1 MRMHLQQTRIESIMT
16 TLARVVARSTWCLAC
31 VSTLATFTLAHEAQ
45 AAQVGPWGALAALR
59 DDSAAHTA
67 NKPAGG
73 WYVTP
78 IHAVLRARDGKVV
91 LTGTERM
98 GQQSCNGTTQRNYG
112 VTFVLDPAQLD
123 AIEDGESVLVQPIG
137 EQARDGDERHVLYCS
152 GHVPLADGRI
162 LYVAGTDYPRI
173 LPIISP
179 ELGLNYSRMFDS
191 VAGTFER
198 IEAPMKGGQS
208 TAPGMKWYP
217 TNRLLPDGRVLIMGG
232 YHFSVSGPMGTDK
245 ENRSLELFDPAVWD
259 ADRNADPYTV
269 LVQPQDIP
277 SAINTAGRAYTHVF
291 LLPEPVPA
299 AKGSGLARTVALIGS
314 VGDMWLFNHE
324 PGAEA
329 SDRMVRM
336 PNAEMPRAS
345 GDKGEG
351 STSLMLPDGRVLIM
365 SGGRDGAGAAQA
377 YFYDPYDDAWETL
390 DLGIARI
397 FSIATWLPDGTVL
410 LLNGYTNEIGSPWA
424 LDNAPGG
431 ADGVRKPQIIDPFAK
446 TVVTEE
452 PWPEPTPR
460 GYHSFA
466 LLLKDGRVL
475 IGGGK
480 DNVHDTGCEKNEA
493 RIYSPPYLSAG
504 TRPVISNVAEG
515 QKLVVGGAPLTIEFS
530 GTVRPMRGVALMAP
544 GAVTHSYNQNQNY
557 VPLRVVSGPA
567 NGSITVAPPA
577 TINEAP
583 PGEYIL
589 HVISDEGAPS
599 VGVSVRLE
607 APPAC
612 VYPVDS
618 SAGVFIEAEGS
629 SRRAGPFQRIDE
641 AGRGNDAFIQV
652 DPNAPSAAD
661 VPDEGNVMWYDLDVS
676 QEAQVYLWLLGQAPG
691 GGSGTLFVSVNG
703 GPDQRVMVSSTA
715 WGWTRAEGAFELP
728 AGKQTLKLKA
738 AEPGVQL
745 DRIWLTSNDQ
755 AAAPD
760 GLGAAPPEVP
770 CSKGSPDPVNG
781 GSGGGGSS
789 GIAGSGMAAGGV
801 GGAGGQQAVGGSAVQ
816 TAGTSSNAGTANAP
830 TSEAGCGCRV
840 VSSSTSGSNAFDLLG
855 LLSVLCL
862 VAARR
867 LPRAGS
873 GLLRRG
879 VARSPRVACWLAC
892 GACLACGG
900 PTNAAVKKLAAGGD
914 SGGQADADAG
924 AATTAGMHAG
934 TPAGAGGD
942 SGSPPMAG
950 DSGAGPQ
957 VDPDIITG
965 LEKTSPYPDVV
976 YPRENPHSSEKA
988 LLGKILFW
996 EEQLS
1001 SHDSH
1006 ACGTCHHPSAGGSDP
1021 RAALPA
1027 SLGAGPNGSFGD
1039 ADDVHGSQG
1048 VVRCDS
1054 AGTPK
1059 PDPVYGLNVQVT
1071 ARKAASTLD
1080 AWLFDELF
1088 WDGRAS
1094 TSFVDPVTGELAIES
1109 GGALESQAAAPPVSS
1124 VEMSCEGYTWVA
1136 IESKLTTAVPLRW
1149 ASEIPPSI
1157 AEVLTQYASY
1167 PALFEWA
1174 YGTPAV
1180 TAKRI
1185 LFAIATY
1192 ERQLRSDQTPWD
1204 RFNAGDADALTPDEQ
1219 AGLALFNVKAR
1230 CSTCH
1235 VPPLFTDNEFHNIGA
1250 RSPDLDPGR
1259 SLITGDA
1266 ADRGKMK
1273 TPSLRNV
1280 ALRAQG
1286 GLLHFGADSGATLRS
1301 VLSVYRQGG
1310 IHSEHLDAEIQPL
1323 NLPDFELEQLLM
1335 FVDNG
1340 LTDPRARAELPP
1352 FDRPHLRSEQ

>member
-1 MRMHLQQTRIESIMT
+1 MGSSMT
-16 TLARVVARSTWCLAC
+16 TLARSAARSAWCLVG
-31 VSTLATFTLAHEAQ
+31 VSTLSTFALTREAR
-45 AAQVGPWGALAALR
+45 AAEVGPWGALAALR
-59 DDSAAHTA
+59 DDSAAHTS

-91 LTGTERM
+91 LSGTERI
-98 GQQSCNGTTQRNYG
+98 GQQSCNGSTQRNYG
-112 VTFVLDPAQLD
+112 LTFVLDPAELD
-123 AIEDGESVLVQPIG
+123 AIEDGATVLVQPIA
-137 EQARDGDERHVLYCS
+137 EQARNNDERHVLYCS
-152 GHVPLADGRI
+152 GHVPLADGR
-162 LYVAGTDYPRI
+162 LFYVGGTDYPRV
-173 LPIISP
+173 LPITSP
-179 ELGLNYSRMFDS
+179 ELGLDYARVFDPA
-191 VAGTFER
+191 AGTFER
-198 IEAPMKGGQS
+198 VETAMKGGHS
-208 TAPGMKWYP
+208 ASPGVKWYP
-217 TNRLLPDGRVLIMGG
+217 TGRLLPDGRVLMAGG
-232 YHFSVSGPMGTDK
+232 YSWSVGGAGDK

-259 ADRNADPYTV
+259 ADPNADPYTV
-269 LVQPQDIP
+269 LSQPDDIP
-277 SAINTAGRAYTHVF
+277 GVINTAGRAYTHVF

-299 AKGSGLARTVALIGS
+299 AKGGGLARTGALIGS

-324 PGAEA
+324 PGAGA
-329 SDRMVRM
+329 SERMIRR
-336 PNAEMPRAS
+336 PNAQMPRAS

-351 STSLMLPDGRVLIM
+351 STSLMLPDGRVMIM

-377 YFYDPYDDAWETL
+377 YFYDPQQDDWETL

-410 LLNGYTNEIGSPWA
+410 LLNGYTNEPGSPWA

-504 TRPVISNVAEG
+504 TRPVISNVTEG
-515 QKLVVGGAPLTIEFS
+515 QKLVVGGAPITIEFS

-544 GAVTHSYNQNQNY
+544 GAVTHSYNQSQNY
-557 VPLRVVSGPA
+557 VPLRVVSGPVSGPA
-567 NGSITVAPPA
+567 TGTITVAPPA

-607 APPAC
+607 APAAC

-641 AGRGNDAFIQV
+641 VGRGNDAFIRV
-652 DPNAPSAAD
+652 DPSAPSAAD
-661 VPDEGNVMWYDLDVS
+661 VPDEGNVMWYDLDVG
-676 QEAQVYLWLLGQAPG
+676 QEGQVYLWLLGQAPG
-691 GGSGTLFVSVNG
+691 GGSGTLFASVNG
-703 GPDQRVMVSSTA
+703 GPDQRVTLSSTA
-715 WGWTRAEGAFELP
+715 WGWTRADAPFQLP

-738 AEPGVQL
+738 AEPGVRV
-745 DRIWLTSNDQ
+745 DRIWLTSNEQ

-760 GLGAAPPEVP
+760 GLGAAPPEAP
-770 CSKGSPDPVNG
+770 CSKGAPDPISG
-781 GSGGGGSS
+781 GSGGGGSA
-789 GIAGSGMAAGGV
+789 GVAGSGMAAGGANGV
-801 GGAGGQQAVGGSAVQ
+801 GGQQAVGGGAVQ
-816 TAGTSSNAGTANAP
+816 TAGTSSNAGTATAP
-830 TSEAGCGCRV
+830 KSEAACGCRV
-840 VSSSTSGSNAFDLLG
+840 VSSSTSGSKAFELLG

-879 VARSPRVACWLAC
+879 VARSPRLACWLTC

-900 PTNAAVKKLAAGGD
+900 PTNAGVKKLAAGGD

-924 AATTAGMHAG
+924 NANANAAGMHTP

-942 SGSPPMAG
+942 AGSPPTAG
-950 DSGAGPQ
+950 DAGAGPEI
-957 VDPDIITG
+957 DPDIITG

-976 YPRENPHSSEKA
+976 YPRENPHSAEKA

-1001 SHDSH
+1001 SHDTH

-1054 AGTPK
+1054 SGTPK

-1071 ARKAASTLD
+1071 ARKAAPSLD
-1080 AWLFDELF
+1080 AWFFDELF

-1094 TSFVDPVTGELAIES
+1094 TSFVDPVTGELAIAS

-1124 VEMSCEGYTWVA
+1124 VEMSCEGYTWA
-1136 IESKLTTAVPLRW
+1136 DIESKLTLAVPLRW
-1149 ASEIPPSI
+1149 ASDLPPSI
-1157 AEVLTQYASY
+1157 AEVLSQYSSY
-1167 PALFEWA
+1167 PTLFEWA

-1180 TAKRI
+1180 TARRV
-1185 LFAIATY
+1185 LFALATY
-1192 ERQLRSDQTPWD
+1192 ERELRSDQTPWD
-1204 RFNAGDADALTPDEQ
+1204 RFNAGEADALTPDEE

-1230 CSTCH
+1230 CSSCH
-1235 VPPLFTDNEFHNIGA
+1235 VPPLFSDNEFHNIGA
-1250 RSPDLDPGR
+1250 RAPDLDPGR
-1259 SLITGDA
+1259 SWVTGDV
-1266 ADRGKMK
+1266 ADVGKMK

-1280 ALRAQG
+1280 ALRAPG
-1286 GLLHFGADSGATLRS
+1286 GLLHFGADSGETLGS
-1301 VLSVYRQGG
+1301 VLAVYRQGG
-1310 IHSEHLDAEIQPL
+1310 IHSEHLDADIQPL
-1323 NLPDFELEQLLM
+1323 NLPDFELEQLLK
-1335 FVDNG
+1335 FVENG

-1352 FDRPHLRSEQ
+1352 FDRPRLRSEQ